1 MNQIKLIDLYKLFFC
16 KKLIE
21 PIIIKNQQNISSH
34 HTFNLTLTPTSK
46 KIYDSTSPNSKPY
59 ILRDLL
65 QNTQV
70 IENLESKIDLLDPDY
85 QEKFQNNGLGF
96 FMEDYICAYGKC
108 PVCGQATL
116 RKYSQSNVPVV
127 DLVCINTDY
136 HLKKNKCFI
145 FQIKISLTDNYFSL
159 KNKILIVGSKIYG
172 EISHIHTGLE
182 PIIDKIVVPGYICVK
197 LKKTDEINQ
206 EYIIDYK
213 SSFSIIPNYQNKS
226 SENFYDYV
234 DVSGFYGKNIISW
247 NDSMVDI
254 INLNDVL
261 DNKKIKHEVF
271 QENELSNPYCDL
283 IFLLK

>member
-21 PIIIKNQQNISSH
+21 PIIITNQQNISSH
-34 HTFNLTLTPTSK
+34 HIFNLTLTPTSK
-46 KIYDSTSPNSKPY
+46 KIYNATSPNSKPY
-59 ILRDLL
+59 ILQDLL
-65 QNTQV
+65 KNTQT
-70 IENLESKIDLLDPDY
+70 IEDLESKIDLLDPDY

-116 RKYSQSNVPVV
+116 RKYSQSNVPVI

-145 FQIKISLTDNYFSL
+145 FQIKISLTNNYFSL
-159 KNKILIVGSKIYG
+159 KNKILIVGSKNYG
-172 EISHIHTGLE
+172 KISHIHTGLE
-182 PIIDKIVVPGYICVK
+182 PIINKIVVPGYICVK
-197 LKKTDEINQ
+197 LKKVDEINQ
-206 EYIIDYK
+206 EYVIDYK
-213 SSFSIIPNYQNKS
+213 SSFSLIPNYQNKS
-226 SENFYDYV
+226 SENYYDYI

-247 NDSMVDI
+247 NDSMVDV

-261 DNKKIKHEVF
+261 DNNKIKYEVF
-271 QENELSNPYCDL
+271 QENESSNPYCDL
-283 IFLLK
+283 MFLLK